1 MRAHFKKDKTLIT
14 QMFVAKELGM
24 TLGQLQ
30 REMTPEE
37 LHLWV
42 LFFEYQREQN
52 DQAMKK
58 ASRGR
63 R

>member
-1 MRAHFKKDKTLIT
+1 MRVLFKRDKALIT

-37 LHLWV
+37 LNLWV
-42 LFFEYQREQN
+42 LFFEHQREQQ

-63 R
+63 G

>member
-1 MRAHFKKDKTLIT
+1 MRALFKRDKALIT

-37 LHLWV
+37 LNLWV
-42 LFFEYQREQN
+42 LFFEHQREQQ

>member
-1 MRAHFKKDKTLIT
+1 MRALFKRDKALIT

-37 LHLWV
+37 LNLWV
-42 LFFEYQREQN
+42 LFFEHQREQQ

-63 R
+63 G

>member
-1 MRAHFKKDKTLIT
+1 
-14 QMFVAKELGM
+14 MFVAKELSM

-37 LHLWV
+37 LQLWV
-42 LFFEYQREQN
+42 LFFEHQREQQ

-58 ASRGR
+58 GSRGR

>member
-1 MRAHFKKDKTLIT
+1 MRALFKKDKALIT

-37 LHLWV
+37 LNLWV
-42 LFFEYQREQN
+42 LFFEHQREQQ

>member
-1 MRAHFKKDKTLIT
+1 
-14 QMFVAKELGM
+14 MFVAKELGM

-37 LHLWV
+37 LQLWV
-42 LFFEYQREQN
+42 MFFEYQREQN

-58 ASRGR
+58 TSRGR